1 MVPNKQGARIMA
13 NEVVKKE
20 SSVPA
25 VSTPDVGT
33 EVLLASD
40 MVIPRVL
47 LMQGQSEFVKEG
59 KAKVGQFVRSTN
71 VEVLGDEE
79 NPFHIIPLTFIHR
92 WRHDSVSK
100 AGKKKYVRTIAR
112 DVTNE
117 VLPYEFEEDGQQ
129 MVRTKVIDVFAL
141 LAKDI
146 VVAKGQTFVE
156 GTIPSLDALL
166 LPVLISFKSTGYAA
180 GKSVH
185 DLFMRVRKLREKCPT
200 LMAYNYGCML
210 GCYSDENDS
219 GHFHVPRI
227 TSGPNTDPKFLDDCS
242 YWYDL
247 LTRHGQSVKTD
258 DSSLNEGHDAAPASD
273 AAGRF

>member
-1 MVPNKQGARIMA
+1 MA

-47 LMQGQSEFVKEG
+47 LMQALSEFVCEA
-59 KAKVGQFVRSTN
+59 KATVGQIVRSTTI
-71 VEVLGDEE
+71 EVLGDK
-79 NPFHIIPLTFIHR
+79 NTPVPFIPLTFRTR
-92 WRHDSVSK
+92 WMIETVGRGGK
-100 AGKKKYVRTIAR
+100 LEFAGFEDRNAI
-112 DVTNE
+112 NE
-117 VLPYEFEEDGQQ
+117 NAPWDFEVDGQQ
-129 MVRTKVIDVFAL
+129 MKRTKMVEVFAL
-141 LAKDI
+141 LEKDLAAAKEPTLGSD
-146 VVAKGQTFVE
+146 GL
-156 GTIPSLDALL
+156 PSLDSVLM
-166 LPVLISFKSTGYAA
+166 PVLLTFRSTGFKA
-180 GKSVH
+180 GTRII
-185 DLFMRVRKLREKCPT
+185 DTFMKVRKLREKFPS
-200 LMAYNYGCML
+200 LMAYNYGLLL
-210 GCYSDENDS
+210 GCKEEENDRGRFFVFDVQS
-219 GHFHVPRI
+219 GK
-227 TSGPNTDPKFLDDCS
+227 NTDPKFLDDCS